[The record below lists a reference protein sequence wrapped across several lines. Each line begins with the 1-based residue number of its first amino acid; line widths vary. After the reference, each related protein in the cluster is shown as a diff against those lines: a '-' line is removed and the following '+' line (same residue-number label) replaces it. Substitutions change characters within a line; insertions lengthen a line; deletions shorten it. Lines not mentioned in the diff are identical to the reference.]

1 MNLLLKDLSLPLAH
15 FTLEANLELRGRITV
30 LFGPSGSGK
39 TSLLD
44 LIAGLRRPASA
55 RIEIDGE
62 VLTDTTRGILI
73 PPHRRRIGYVPQDLA
88 LFPHLSV
95 TQNLLYGKRDKGTH
109 PGTAPEPGAVDS
121 LSPALVPL
129 PSDGRGI
136 KGESLSERG
145 NLQRKGPLTPS
156 LSPSGGERVPEG
168 RVRGRAR
175 ADAAPPFSFEK
186 IVALLELQPLL
197 QRRVT
202 DLSGGE
208 RQRVALGRA
217 LLSGPRL
224 LLLDEPLASLD
235 ARLKAKILPCLTR
248 IRDECGVPMLYVTH
262 DRFEA
267 LTLADEMVV
276 MAAGKVIQHGPL
288 QDVFSRPA
296 DLSVAGILTVESVLP
311 GRVLKVAEDLVTV
324 AVGIAQITAM
334 EHDLPPGATEVH
346 VCIRAEDVILL
357 KGEAGPSSP
366 RNHLPGTVRALHR
379 EGPLMRVELDCGFPL
394 VALLTKQACEEL
406 ALAPGQNVIALVKAP
421 SIHLIAR

>member
-1 MNLLLKDLSLPLAH
+1 MAAPEEEGYKVNLLLKNISLPLPH
-15 FTLEANLELRGRITV
+15 FSLEVNLELRGRITV
-30 LFGPSGSGK
+30 MFGPSGSGK

-44 LIAGLRRPASA
+44 LIAGLRRPTSA
-55 RIEIDGE
+55 RIELDGE
-62 VLTDTTRGILI
+62 VLTDTAGGVRL

-95 TQNLLYGKRDKGTH
+95 TQNLLYGKRSD
-109 PGTAPEPGAVDS
+109 A
-121 LSPALVPL
+121 SP
-129 PSDGRGI
+129 
-136 KGESLSERG
+136 
-145 NLQRKGPLTPS
+145 N
-156 LSPSGGERVPEG
+156 
-168 RVRGRAR
+168 
-175 ADAAPPFSFEK
+175 FSFEK
-186 IVALLELQPLL
+186 VVALLELQPLL

-217 LLSGPRL
+217 LVSAPRL

-235 ARLKAKILPCLTR
+235 ARLKAKVLPYLTR
-248 IRDECGVPMLYVTH
+248 IRDECAVPMLYVTH

-276 MAAGKVIQHGPL
+276 MAAGKVVQAGAV
-288 QDVFSRPA
+288 QEVFSRPA

-324 AVGIAQITAM
+324 AVGTTQITAM
-334 EHDLPPGATEVH
+334 EHDLPSSTKDVS

-357 KGEAGPSSP
+357 RGEAGPSSP
-366 RNHLPGTVRALHR
+366 RNHLPGTVRALSR

-406 ALAPGQNVIALVKAP
+406 ALAPGQGVIALVKAP

>member
-1 MNLLLKDLSLPLAH
+1 MNLALKNISLPLAH
-15 FTLEANLELRGRITV
+15 FSLEVNLELRGRITV

-62 VLTDTTRGILI
+62 VLTDTASGIMI

-95 TQNLLYGKRDKGTH
+95 TQNLLYGKRV
-109 PGTAPEPGAVDS
+109 E
-121 LSPALVPL
+121 
-129 PSDGRGI
+129 
-136 KGESLSERG
+136 
-145 NLQRKGPLTPS
+145 
-156 LSPSGGERVPEG
+156 
-168 RVRGRAR
+168 
-175 ADAAPPFSFEK
+175 AAAPFSFEK
-186 IVALLELQPLL
+186 IVTLLELQPLL
-197 QRRVT
+197 PRRVT
-202 DLSGGE
+202 ALSGGE

-217 LLSGPRL
+217 LLSAPRL

-235 ARLKAKILPCLTR
+235 AKLKAKILPCLLR
-248 IRDECGVPMLYVTH
+248 IREECGVPMLYVTH

-267 LTLADEMVV
+267 LTLADDMVV
-276 MAAGKVIQHGPL
+276 MAAGKVIQAGPV
-288 QDVFSRPA
+288 QEVFSRPA

-324 AVGIAQITAM
+324 AVGITQIMAM
-334 EHDLPPGATEVH
+334 EHDLPSGTKDVS
-346 VCIRAEDVILL
+346 VCIRAEDVILIR
-357 KGEAGPSSP
+357 GEAGRSSP
-366 RNHLPGTVRALHR
+366 RNHLPGTVRSLHR

-406 ALAPGQNVIALVKAP
+406 ALAPGQGVIALVKAP

>member
-1 MNLLLKDLSLPLAH
+1 MAAAPEEGREVKLALKNISLPLAH
-15 FTLEANLELRGRITV
+15 FTLEVNLELRGRITV

-62 VLTDTTRGILI
+62 VLTDTASGIMV

-95 TQNLLYGKRDKGTH
+95 TQNLNYGKRG
-109 PGTAPEPGAVDS
+109 
-121 LSPALVPL
+121 
-129 PSDGRGI
+129 
-136 KGESLSERG
+136 
-145 NLQRKGPLTPS
+145 
-156 LSPSGGERVPEG
+156 
-168 RVRGRAR
+168 
-175 ADAAPPFSFEK
+175 DAAPSFSYEK

-197 QRRVT
+197 ERRVT

-217 LLSGPRL
+217 LLSAPRL

-235 ARLKAKILPCLTR
+235 ARLKARILPYFTR
-248 IRDECGVPMLYVTH
+248 IRDECAVPMLFVTH

-276 MAAGKVIQHGPL
+276 MAAGKVIQAGPV
-288 QDVFSRPA
+288 QEVFSRPA

-311 GRVLKVAEDLVTV
+311 GRVVKVADDLVTV
-324 AVGIAQITAM
+324 AVGPTQITAM
-334 EHDLPPGATEVH
+334 EHDLPPGATDVS
-346 VCIRAEDVILL
+346 VCIRAEDVILIR
-357 KGEAGPSSP
+357 GEAGPSSP
-366 RNHLPGTVRALHR
+366 RNHLPGTVRSLIR

-406 ALAPGQNVIALVKAP
+406 ALGPGQGVIALVKAP

>member
-1 MNLLLKDLSLPLAH
+1 MVATTEKNCEVKLALQKICLPLAN
-15 FTLEANLELRGRITV
+15 FSLEVNLELRGRITV

-44 LIAGLRRPASA
+44 LIAGLRRPVSA
-55 RIEIDGE
+55 RIELDGE
-62 VLTDTTRGILI
+62 VLTDTASGVMV

-95 TQNLLYGKRDKGTH
+95 TQNLLYGKR
-109 PGTAPEPGAVDS
+109 AEP
-121 LSPALVPL
+121 
-129 PSDGRGI
+129 
-136 KGESLSERG
+136 
-145 NLQRKGPLTPS
+145 
-156 LSPSGGERVPEG
+156 
-168 RVRGRAR
+168 
-175 ADAAPPFSFEK
+175 APPFSFEK
-186 IVALLELQPLL
+186 IMALLELQPLL

-217 LLSGPRL
+217 LLSAPRL

-248 IRDECGVPMLYVTH
+248 IRDECGVPILYVTH

-276 MAAGKVIQHGPL
+276 MAAGKVVQSGPVHE
-288 QDVFSRPA
+288 VFSRPA
-296 DLSVAGILTVESVLP
+296 DLSVAGILTVESVLT
-311 GRVLKVAEDLVTV
+311 GRVLKVSEDLVTV
-324 AVGIAQITAM
+324 AVGTTQITAM
-334 EHDLPPGATEVH
+334 ENDLPPGTTDVS
-346 VCIRAEDVILL
+346 VCIRAEDVILIR
-357 KGEAGPSSP
+357 GEAGPSSP
-366 RNHLPGTVRALHR
+366 RNHLPGTVRAVSR

-406 ALAPGQNVIALVKAP
+406 ALAPGQAVIALVKAP

>member
-1 MNLLLKDLSLPLAH
+1 MNLLLKNISLPLAH
-15 FTLEANLELRGRITV
+15 FTLEVNLELHGRITV

-55 RIEIDGE
+55 RIELDGE
-62 VLTDTTRGILI
+62 VLMDTAGGVLI
-73 PPHRRRIGYVPQDLA
+73 PSHRRRIGYVPQDLA

-95 TQNLLYGKRDKGTH
+95 TQNLLYG
-109 PGTAPEPGAVDS
+109 
-121 LSPALVPL
+121 
-129 PSDGRGI
+129 
-136 KGESLSERG
+136 ERV
-145 NLQRKGPLTPS
+145 NLQRKGPPLPGPLLPPGEEREKTVAV
-156 LSPSGGERVPEG
+156 SGS
-168 RVRGRAR
+168 AR
-175 ADAAPPFSFEK
+175 DKATSPFSFEK
-186 IVALLELQPLL
+186 ITALLELEPLL
-197 QRRVT
+197 KRRVT

-217 LLSGPRL
+217 LVSAPRL

-235 ARLKAKILPCLTR
+235 ARLKAKVLPYLIR

-276 MAAGKVIQHGPL
+276 MAAGKVVQAGAV
-288 QDVFSRPA
+288 QEVFSRPA

-324 AVGIAQITAM
+324 AVGTTQITAM
-334 EHDLPPGATEVH
+334 EHDLPSSTKDVS

-357 KGEAGPSSP
+357 RGEAGPSSP
-366 RNHLPGTVRALHR
+366 RNHLPGTVRELHR

-406 ALAPGQNVIALVKAP
+406 SLAPGQRVIALVKAP

>member
-1 MNLLLKDLSLPLAH
+1 MNLLLKNISLPLAH
-15 FTLEANLELRGRITV
+15 FTLEVNLELRGRITV

-62 VLTDTTRGILI
+62 ALTDTTRGVLL

-95 TQNLLYGKRDKGTH
+95 TQNLLYGKQDEAT
-109 PGTAPEPGAVDS
+109 
-121 LSPALVPL
+121 PA
-129 PSDGRGI
+129 
-136 KGESLSERG
+136 
-145 NLQRKGPLTPS
+145 
-156 LSPSGGERVPEG
+156 
-168 RVRGRAR
+168 
-175 ADAAPPFSFEK
+175 FSFEK
-186 IVALLELQPLL
+186 ITALLELQPLL

-217 LLSGPRL
+217 LLSAPRL

-235 ARLKAKILPCLTR
+235 ARLKARILPYFAR

-276 MAAGKVIQHGPL
+276 MASGKIIQHGPV
-288 QDVFSRPA
+288 QEVFSHPA

-324 AVGIAQITAM
+324 AVGTTQITAM
-334 EHDLPPGATEVH
+334 EHDLPPGTTDVS

-357 KGEAGPSSP
+357 GGEAGPSSP
-366 RNHLPGTVRALHR
+366 RNHLPGTVRSLHR

-406 ALAPGQNVIALVKAP
+406 ALAPGQGIIALVKAP